1 MVSVKYKNLEYYVDV
16 LFKKN
21 GITNFVGI
29 LHNGHNKE
37 KPFLRVVFLPKL
49 PGIPIT
55 RKTLFVIRDQDKRLH
70 VKYLLISIKITTQS
84 IGIVNYLEYNKNY
97 FCLILSAIFV
107 LKKET
112 LYCCFVS
119 NYSLLFV
126 FFTPIS
132 NGT

>member
-1 MVSVKYKNLEYYVDV
+1 M
-16 LFKKN
+16 
-21 GITNFVGI
+21 
-29 LHNGHNKE
+29 
-37 KPFLRVVFLPKL
+37 
-49 PGIPIT
+49 T

-70 VKYLLISIKITTQS
+70 VRYLLNSIKITTQS

-107 LKKET
+107 LNKET
-112 LYCCFVS
+112 LYCFFVS